1 MDDGQERIR
10 YTVVVPLYNE
20 FESIMPLYEGI
31 KEVLEGLARPFEVVF
46 VDDGSGDG
54 SLSLLRNIASVD
66 SRVTVVGLRRNQGK
80 SAAVA
85 AGFRAAR
92 GRFVITMDGDLQH
105 DPADLPRFVE
115 KLEEGF
121 DIVCGWRNQR
131 SGGILERIF
140 NRGANWIASRW
151 TGVDIHDFGG
161 GFKAY
166 RRDLIE
172 GLPIYGELQRL
183 IPALAFRHDATV
195 CEVPITATPR
205 AKGVSKYGLA
215 KKLPF
220 FFDLIAVWFL
230 LRYLSRPLHAFGTAG
245 VLSATAGFA
254 VAAWLIISKMVYGV
268 SVMQQ
273 HGPLMIAS
281 AVLIVAGI
289 QLIALGLLAEIQVR
303 HYHQGQGLH
312 SSSEMEL
319 YRQLEGHEQ

>member
-1 MDDGQERIR
+1 MPDLPEAIR
-10 YTVVVPLYNE
+10 YSVVVPVYNE
-20 FESIMPLYEGI
+20 RESVMPLYQGI
-31 KEVLEGLARPFEVVF
+31 KEVMECAGRPFECVF
-46 VDDGSGDG
+46 IDDGSADG
-54 SLSLLRNIASVD
+54 SLSLLKNISSVD
-66 SRVTVVGLRRNQGK
+66 SRVTVVALRRNLGK

-85 AGFRAAR
+85 AGFKAAR

-105 DPADLPRFVE
+105 DPGDIPRFIE

-131 SGGILERIF
+131 SAGVVERLF
-140 NRGANWIASRW
+140 NRGANWVAAKW

-166 RRDLIE
+166 RRELVV

-183 IPALAFRHDATV
+183 IPVLALRQEARV
-195 CEVPITATPR
+195 CEVPISAVPR
-205 AKGVSKYGLA
+205 ERGVSKYGIS

-245 VLSATAGFA
+245 VVSAAGGFVLAGWLVLSK
-254 VAAWLIISKMVYGV
+254 LIYGT

-273 HGPLMIAS
+273 HGPLMVAS

-289 QLIALGLLAEIQVR
+289 QLIALGLLAELQVR
-303 HYHQGQGLH
+303 HYYQAEGRGAA
-312 SSSEMEL
+312 SDVEM
-319 YRQLEGHEQ
+319 YRQLENHEQ

>member
-1 MDDGQERIR
+1 MPELPEPIR

-20 FESIMPLYEGI
+20 QETIMPLYQGI
-31 KEVLEGLARPFEVVF
+31 KEVMEATGRVFECVF
-46 VDDGSGDG
+46 IDDGSADG
-54 SLSLLRNIASVD
+54 SLSLLRNISSVD
-66 SRVTVVGLRRNQGK
+66 SRVTVVALRRNQGK

-85 AGFRAAR
+85 AGFKAAR

-105 DPADLPRFVE
+105 DPCDIPRFIE
-115 KLEEGF
+115 KLEGGF

-131 SGGILERIF
+131 TERAFERLF
-140 NRGANWIASRW
+140 NRCANWVAAKW

-166 RRDLIE
+166 RRDLVV

-183 IPALAFRHDATV
+183 IPVLALRQEARV
-195 CEVPITATPR
+195 CEVPISAMPR
-205 AKGVSKYGLA
+205 ERGISKYRIA

-245 VLSATAGFA
+245 MLSAAIGFLLAGWLVLSK
-254 VAAWLIISKMVYGV
+254 VIYGV

-273 HGPLMIAS
+273 HGPLMVAS

-303 HYHQGQGLH
+303 HYHQAQGR
-312 SSSEMEL
+312 SAASEVEM

>member
-1 MDDGQERIR
+1 MPELPEPIR

-20 FESIMPLYEGI
+20 HESIMPLYQGI
-31 KEVLEGLARPFEVVF
+31 KEALEGVGRPFEYVF
-46 VDDGSGDG
+46 VDDGSSDG
-54 SLSLLRNIASVD
+54 SLALLRNIASVD
-66 SRVTVVGLRRNQGK
+66 SRVTVVALRRNLGK

-85 AGFRAAR
+85 AGFKAAR

-105 DPADLPRFVE
+105 DPADIPRFAE

-121 DIVCGWRNQR
+121 DIVCGWRSQR
-131 SGGILERIF
+131 SEGFLERIF
-140 NRGANWIASRW
+140 NRSANWIAAKW

-166 RRDLIE
+166 RRDLIV

-183 IPALAFRHDATV
+183 IPVLAFRQDASV
-195 CEVPITATPR
+195 CEVPISAMPR
-205 AKGVSKYGLA
+205 ARGVSKYGLA

-245 VLSATAGFA
+245 VISAAVGFA
-254 VAAWLIISKMVYGV
+254 AAGWLVISKLLYGV

-303 HYHQGQGLH
+303 HYHQAQGRH
-312 SSSEMEL
+312 PSSEVEM